1 MLEVK
6 NLVKTFGQI
15 KAVDNLSFSVKPGK
29 IFGML
34 GPNGAGKT
42 TTIRTILNIIKPNS
56 GEVLL
61 NQKPV
66 TSEIFNSIGYLPEER
81 GLYKKSKVID
91 VITYLAHLKGMNISS
106 IKSETEKWLNKLEI
120 PHYKERRIEELSKGN
135 QQKIQFI
142 TAVIHN
148 PELLILDE
156 PFSGFDP
163 INQQMIKDV
172 ILDLLDNGKI
182 IILSTHQ
189 MDTAEKLCNE
199 ILLINK
205 GREVLSGNLSEI
217 KQKFGGNH
225 VKFSFEGDVRFL
237 NDMEEV
243 ISFEMY
249 SNDAEVHLMDDVK
262 PEMFLRKI
270 IDKVI
275 IKQFYVVEP
284 TLNKIFIDSIK
295 QKVNQNYE

>member
-6 NLVKTFGQI
+6 NLIKTFGQV
-15 KAVDNLSFSVKPGK
+15 KAVDNLTFTVKPGK

-42 TTIRTILNIIKPNS
+42 TTIRTVLNIIKPNS

-66 TSEIFNSIGYLPEER
+66 TQELFNSIGYLPEER
-81 GLYKKSKVID
+81 GLYKKSKVAD
-91 VITYLAHLKGMNISS
+91 VITYLAHLKGMNSS
-106 IKSETEKWLNKLEI
+106 QIKVETDKWLKKLEI
-120 PHYKERRIEELSKGN
+120 PHYKDRKVEELSKGN

-148 PELLILDE
+148 PELLIFDE

-163 INQQMIKDV
+163 INQQLIKDV

-199 ILLINK
+199 ILLINEGK
-205 GREVLSGNLSEI
+205 EVLSGSLSDI

-225 VKFSFEGDVRFL
+225 IKFAYEGEIKFLNEMDEVLSFE
-237 NDMEEV
+237 
-243 ISFEMY
+243 IY
-249 SNDAEVHLMDDVK
+249 SNEAEVHLKNDVK
-262 PEMFLRKI
+262 PEIFLRKI

-275 IKQFYVVEP
+275 IKQFSIIEP

-295 QKVNQNYE
+295 NKN

>member
-6 NLVKTFGQI
+6 NLTKTYGQI
-15 KAVDNLSFSVKPGK
+15 RAVDNLTFSVKPGK

-61 NQKPV
+61 NGNPV
-66 TSEIFNSIGYLPEER
+66 TKDLFNSIGYLPEER

-91 VITYLAHLKGMNISS
+91 VITYLAHLKGMQSS
-106 IKSETEKWLNKLEI
+106 EIKKEADKWLKKLEI
-120 PHYKERRIEELSKGN
+120 PQYRERKVEELSKGN

-163 INQQMIKDV
+163 INQQLIKDV

-189 MDTAEKLCNE
+189 MDTAEKLCSE
-199 ILLINK
+199 ILLINEGK
-205 GREVLSGNLSEI
+205 EVLSGSLSEI

-225 VKFSFEGDVRFL
+225 VRFSYEGDVKFL
-237 NDMEEV
+237 NEMDEV
-243 ISFEMY
+243 ISFELY
-249 SNDAEVHLMDDVK
+249 SNNAEVHIKDEVK
-262 PEMFLRKI
+262 PELFLKKI
-270 IDKVI
+270 IDKVT
-275 IKQFYVVEP
+275 IKQFSIIEP

-295 QKVNQNYE
+295 NKN

>member
-6 NLVKTFGQI
+6 NLVKTYGQI
-15 KAVDNLSFSVKPGK
+15 RAVDDLTFSVKPGK

-61 NQKPV
+61 NGKTV
-66 TSEIFNSIGYLPEER
+66 TKDFFNSIGYLPEER

-91 VITYLAHLKGMNISS
+91 VINYLAHLKGMQSTV
-106 IKSETEKWLNKLEI
+106 IKSEIEKWLNKLEI
-120 PHYKERRIEELSKGN
+120 PQYKERKVEELSKGN

-163 INQQMIKDV
+163 INQQLIKDV

-189 MDTAEKLCNE
+189 MDTAEKLCSE
-199 ILLINK
+199 ILLINEGK
-205 GREVLSGNLSEI
+205 EILSGSLSEI

-225 VKFSFEGDVRFL
+225 VRFSFEGDVKFL
-237 NDMEEV
+237 NEMQEV
-243 ISFEMY
+243 ISFELY
-249 SNDAEVHLMDDVK
+249 SNNAEVHIKDDVK
-262 PEMFLRKI
+262 PEVFLKKI
-270 IDKVI
+270 IDKVT
-275 IKQFYVVEP
+275 IKQFSIVEP

-295 QKVNQNYE
+295 RKN

>member
-6 NLVKTFGQI
+6 NLVKTYGSI
-15 KAVDNLSFSVKPGK
+15 TAVNNLSFGVKPGK

-61 NQKPV
+61 NQKQV
-66 TSEIFNSIGYLPEER
+66 TKDLFNSIGYLPEER
-81 GLYKKSKVID
+81 GLYKKSKVSD
-91 VITYLAHLKGMNISS
+91 VITYLASLKGMHANA
-106 IKSETEKWLNKLEI
+106 IKNELDKWLKKLEI
-120 PHYKERRIEELSKGN
+120 PQYRDRKIEELSKGN

-142 TAVIHN
+142 SAVIHN

-163 INQQMIKDV
+163 INQQLVKDV

-189 MDTAEKLCNE
+189 MDTAEKLCSE
-199 ILLINK
+199 ILLINEGK
-205 GREVLSGNLSEI
+205 EVLSGELSEI
-217 KQKFGGNH
+217 KKKFGGNH
-225 VKFSFEGDVRFL
+225 VMFAYEGDIKFL
-237 NDMEEV
+237 SEMDEV
-243 ISFEMY
+243 ISFEIY
-249 SNDAEVHLMDDVK
+249 SNAAEVHLKDEVK
-262 PEMFLRKI
+262 PELFLKKI
-270 IDKVI
+270 IDKVTV
-275 IKQFYVVEP
+275 KQFSIIEP

-295 QKVNQNYE
+295 NQKS

>member
-6 NLVKTFGQI
+6 NLVKTYGSVT
-15 KAVDNLSFSVKPGK
+15 AVNNLSFSVRPGK

-66 TSEIFNSIGYLPEER
+66 TKDLFNSIGYLPEER
-81 GLYKKSKVID
+81 GLYKKSKVSD
-91 VITYLAHLKGMNISS
+91 VITYLANLKGMHANA
-106 IKSETEKWLNKLEI
+106 IKNELDKWLKKMEI
-120 PHYKERRIEELSKGN
+120 SHYKDRKIEELSKGN

-142 TAVIHN
+142 SAVIHN

-163 INQQMIKDV
+163 INQQLVKDV

-189 MDTAEKLCNE
+189 MDTAEKLCSE
-199 ILLINK
+199 ILLINEGK
-205 GREVLSGNLSEI
+205 EVLSGELSEI
-217 KQKFGGNH
+217 KKKFGGNH
-225 VKFSFEGDVRFL
+225 VMFAYEGDVKLL
-237 NDMEEV
+237 NEMDEV
-243 ISFEMY
+243 ISFEIY
-249 SNDAEVHLMDDVK
+249 SNTAEVHLKDEVK
-262 PEMFLRKI
+262 PELFLKKI
-270 IDKVI
+270 INKVTV
-275 IKQFYVVEP
+275 KQFSIIEP

-295 QKVNQNYE
+295 NQNS

>member
-6 NLVKTFGQI
+6 NLTKTYGQI
-15 KAVDNLSFSVKPGK
+15 RAVDNLTFSVKPGK

-61 NQKPV
+61 NGKPV
-66 TSEIFNSIGYLPEER
+66 TKDLFNSIGYLPEER

-91 VITYLAHLKGMNISS
+91 VITYLAHLKGMQSS
-106 IKSETEKWLNKLEI
+106 DIKTETDKWLKKLEI
-120 PHYKERRIEELSKGN
+120 PQYRERKVEELSKGN

-163 INQQMIKDV
+163 INQQLIKDV

-189 MDTAEKLCNE
+189 MDTAEKLCSE
-199 ILLINK
+199 ILLINEGK
-205 GREVLSGNLSEI
+205 EVLSGSLSEI

-225 VKFSFEGDVRFL
+225 VRFSYEGDVKFL
-237 NDMEEV
+237 SEMDEV
-243 ISFEMY
+243 ISFELY
-249 SNDAEVHLMDDVK
+249 SNNAEVHIKDEVK
-262 PEMFLRKI
+262 PELFLKKI
-270 IDKVI
+270 IDKVT
-275 IKQFYVVEP
+275 IKQFSIIEP

-295 QKVNQNYE
+295 NKN

>member
-6 NLVKTFGQI
+6 NLIKTYGHI
-15 KAVDNLSFSVKPGK
+15 KAVDNLSFNVKPGR

-61 NQKPV
+61 NQKPL
-66 TSEIFNSIGYLPEER
+66 SQELFNKIGYLPEER
-81 GLYKKSKVID
+81 GLYKKSRVSD
-91 VITYLAHLKGMNISS
+91 VITYLAHLKGMSS
-106 IKSETEKWLNKLEI
+106 AQIKSESEKWLRKLEI
-120 PHYKERRIEELSKGN
+120 PHYKERRVEELSKGN

-163 INQQMIKDV
+163 INQQLIKDV

-189 MDTAEKLCNE
+189 MDTAEKLCND
-199 ILLINK
+199 ILLINEGK
-205 GREVLSGNLSEI
+205 EVLSGSLSEI

-225 VKFSFEGDVRFL
+225 IKFVYEGEIKFLSELDEVLSFEL
-237 NDMEEV
+237 
-243 ISFEMY
+243 Y
-249 SNDAEVHLMDDVK
+249 SNEAEVHLKNDVK
-262 PEMFLRKI
+262 PEMFLRKLI
-270 IDKVI
+270 EKVSV
-275 IKQFYVVEP
+275 KQFSIIEP

-295 QKVNQNYE
+295 HKN